1 MSSSLNNTIFDNN
14 IQSIFRFDVVNDIAF
29 LLPETFL
36 FITLM
41 VIIFFSSFYSNLNI
55 YKYVKISYSVFN
67 IVCLAIFLYILLVL
81 NSISYNNI
89 ISSYLLYNNNSI
101 IFLKVFLSFIL
112 IVICKISFNYLSLK
126 NSNIFELYIFFLLS
140 LISLVLLI
148 MSYDF
153 ILAYLSIELQGLCS
167 YILVAMNKSNN
178 KSVESSLK
186 YFVLGSFASS
196 IFLLGIALIY

>member
-1 MSSSLNNTIFDNN
+1 MI
-14 IQSIFRFDVVNDIAF
+14 
-29 LLPETFL
+29 
-36 FITLM
+36 
-41 VIIFFSSFYSNLNI
+41 IIFFSSFYSNLNI
-55 YKYVKISYSVFN
+55 YRYVKISYPVSN
-67 IVCLAIFLYILLVL
+67 MVCLTISLYILLVI
-81 NSISYNNI
+81 NSVSYNNI
-89 ISSYLLYNNNSI
+89 ISSYLLYNNISI

-112 IVICKISFNYLSLK
+112 LVICKISYDYLSLK
-126 NSNIFELYIFFLLS
+126 NSNIFEFYIFFLLS
-140 LISLVLLI
+140 LISLILLI

-196 IFLLGIALIY
+196 IFLLGIAFIY

>member
-1 MSSSLNNTIFDNN
+1 MSSSINTLFDNN
-14 IQSIFRFDVVNDIAF
+14 IKSIFRFDVVNDIAF

-36 FITLM
+36 FIVLM
-41 VIIFFSSFYSNLNI
+41 IIIFFSSFYSNLNI
-55 YKYVKISYSVFN
+55 YRYVKISYPVSN
-67 IVCLAIFLYILLVL
+67 MVCLTISLYILLVI
-81 NSISYNNI
+81 NSVSYNNI
-89 ISSYLLYNNNSI
+89 ISSYLLYNNISI

-112 IVICKISFNYLSLK
+112 LVICKISYDYLSLK
-126 NSNIFELYIFFLLS
+126 NSNIFEFYIFFLLS
-140 LISLVLLI
+140 LISLILLI

-196 IFLLGIALIY
+196 IFLLGIAFIY

>member
-1 MSSSLNNTIFDNN
+1 
-14 IQSIFRFDVVNDIAF
+14 
-29 LLPETFL
+29 
-36 FITLM
+36 
-41 VIIFFSSFYSNLNI
+41 
-55 YKYVKISYSVFN
+55 
-67 IVCLAIFLYILLVL
+67 
-81 NSISYNNI
+81 
-89 ISSYLLYNNNSI
+89 
-101 IFLKVFLSFIL
+101 
-112 IVICKISFNYLSLK
+112 
-126 NSNIFELYIFFLLS
+126 
-140 LISLVLLI
+140 